1 MRISDWSSYVC
12 SSDLITKGA
21 GVPVVYDGV
30 GKDTWPASLDC
41 LQPFGLMASF
51 GSASGPVPP
60 FDVNILAGRGSLYV
74 TRPTLVTYTAKRADL
89 VGSANALFDVVTS
102 GKVDRKSVG
111 RGKGGSVRLELGGC
125 RNF

>member
-74 TRPTLVTYTAKRADL
+74 TRPRSEERR
-89 VGSANALFDVVTS
+89 VGKECVSTCS
-102 GKVDRKSVG
+102 SRWSPYP
-111 RGKGGSVRLELGGC
+111 
-125 RNF
+125 